1 MTTLYDK
8 LATVMQLL
16 VDEAVREISRINE
29 ERTAVSEM
37 ACIVVN
43 DSEPRSRSVQEPEVK
58 LLCWLVIYI

>member
-1 MTTLYDK
+1 
-8 LATVMQLL
+8 MQLL